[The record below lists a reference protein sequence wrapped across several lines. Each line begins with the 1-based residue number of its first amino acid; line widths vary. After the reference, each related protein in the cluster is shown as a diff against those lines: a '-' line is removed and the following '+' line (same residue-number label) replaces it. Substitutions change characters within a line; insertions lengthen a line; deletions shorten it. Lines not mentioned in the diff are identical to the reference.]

1 MTYPSAPDQ
10 SPSPYA
16 TPQHGQWPSANAPYY
31 PPPPAGPKRRRKW
44 PWIVGGVLVLLLVV
58 GIAGGGKDAAPAGS
72 SSAGGSTP
80 AVSSSTATVVYEVT
94 GSGRASSV
102 TYNSDGGGSIA
113 QEASVKLP
121 WRKEI
126 SVDRGFS
133 ITTVSAQ
140 NAGSGSIT
148 CRIIVDGEV
157 VKENTSSG
165 QYSIVTC
172 TGDPI

>member
-1 MTYPSAPDQ
+1 MTYPGAPGQ
-10 SPSPYA
+10 PAQPPQGPYA
-16 TPQHGQWPSANAPYY
+16 QQQYPPQAYY
-31 PPPPAGPKRRRKW
+31 PPPTPAPRKRRKW
-44 PWIVGGVLVLLLVV
+44 PWIVGGAAALLLVIAV
-58 GIAGGGKDAAPAGS
+58 AGGGGQAPAGS
-72 SSAGGSTP
+72 TSTAGGSAP
-80 AVSSSTATVVYEVT
+80 AVSSSAATVVYEIT
-94 GSGRASSV
+94 GSGRASNV

-113 QEASVKLP
+113 QEAGVKLP

-126 SVDRGFS
+126 SVDRGFA

-140 NAGSGSIT
+140 NAGSGQIT
-148 CRIIVDGEV
+148 CRILVDGEV